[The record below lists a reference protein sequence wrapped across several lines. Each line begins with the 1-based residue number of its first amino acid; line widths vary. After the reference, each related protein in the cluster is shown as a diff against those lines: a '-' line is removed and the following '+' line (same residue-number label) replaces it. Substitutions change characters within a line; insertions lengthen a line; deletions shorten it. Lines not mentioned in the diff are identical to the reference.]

1 MAEQPLRIGI
11 VGAGGI
17 VRQRHMPGLA
27 PISGVEVVAVANR
40 RRGSAEAFAA
50 EFGVAQVYDD
60 WKALVADPDID
71 VVWIGTT
78 PYMHARIS
86 VAALEAGKH
95 VFCQARMARNVVE
108 ARTMVAAAH
117 RRPDLTAVLC
127 PPPLG
132 MAGEVTM
139 HRLLGTKRFV
149 GSVRQVRLSV
159 LDGSLAGGS
168 DELHWRQ
175 DFDVSGYNTLTVG
188 IYAEVLQRWV
198 GRARSLQAHT
208 GLHVRTRRDPSTGE
222 YVPVQVPD
230 SVSVVGEL
238 ASGAD
243 FVYQWSGVANFAP
256 PSELWIFGDQGTL
269 VYTFGAPSA
278 DGADAIRGAKSED
291 GELAPIEIPDSERG
305 SWQVEADFIRAIRE
319 GGAAGLAPDF
329 DRGLDYMEFLE
340 AAMRSARD
348 GVRVGL
354 PLN

>member
-17 VRQRHMPGLA
+17 VRSRHMPGLA

-40 RRGSAEAFAA
+40 RRDSADAFAA
-50 EFGVAQVYDD
+50 EFGVAKVYDD

-71 VVWIGTT
+71 IVWIGTT

-95 VFCQARMARNVVE
+95 VFCQARMARNVAE
-108 ARTMVAAAH
+108 ARMMAAAAH
-117 RRPDLTAVLC
+117 RRPDLTAALC
-127 PPPLG
+127 PPPMG

-139 HRLLGTKRFV
+139 HRLLGTERYV
-149 GSVRQVRLSV
+149 GTVRQVRLAV

-168 DELHWRQ
+168 DDLHWRQ

-198 GRARSLQAHT
+198 GRARNLSAHT
-208 GLHVRTRRDPSTGE
+208 GLYVRTRRDPATGE

-230 SVSVVGEL
+230 SLSVVGEL

-256 PSELWIFGDQGTL
+256 AAELWIFGDRGTL
-269 VYTFGAPSA
+269 VYTFGSPS
-278 DGADAIRGAKSED
+278 DNKDDAIRGARNGD
-291 GELAPIEIPDSERG
+291 GNLAPIEIPDSERG

-319 GGAAGLAPDF
+319 GGPAGLDPDF

-354 PLN
+354 PLD